1 MQTSGKGNEGT
12 FMDTNKHLTGGT
24 RYETYLLTS
33 NFGHKVDFLNQK
45 IF

>member
-24 RYETYLLTS
+24 RYETS